1 MVYECVFFFGEILEE
16 SKAAAQIVFRR
27 LQQKT
32 TIKLKLLHKE
42 KKPIGLEST
51 TNYLKDEEKLL

>member
-1 MVYECVFFFGEILEE
+1 MVYECVFFGEILEE
-16 SKAAAQIVFRR
+16 SKTAGQIVFWR
-27 LQQKT
+27 LQRKT
-32 TIKLKLLHKE
+32 TIKLILLDKE